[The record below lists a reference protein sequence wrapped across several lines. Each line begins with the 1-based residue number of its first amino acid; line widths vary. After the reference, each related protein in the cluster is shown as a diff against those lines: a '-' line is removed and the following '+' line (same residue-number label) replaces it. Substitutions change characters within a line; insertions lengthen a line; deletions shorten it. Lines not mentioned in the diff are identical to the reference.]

1 MLHDVARSTMMEN
14 RVNPGDTH
22 QADLQFFNWSSSADS
37 EHCRGEPALH
47 RGHILHV
54 CGLAAMIEHEHEN
67 HDTPGICLDT
77 MNIIKNRNPWKTTLQ
92 MQKLVRTRWL
102 WSVLHLPG
110 AWRTTTFVLTWRLH
124 DSGGGSFN
132 HSMSRPCRFCTTFWT
147 LMRSREWRY
156 SPLPQLMQTHRQHGR
171 EIVMMFPY
179 VSCLLSKGSS
189 HLQGSKKCK
198 QLWPLWRND
207 VSRCSLAAASAEL
220 FCCHIRLLI
229 QQYSINERVNMC
241 KLYKNLKAVFSLQL
255 YYHRQWIGSKVTTIS
270 YARVDFFGRVHR
282 LADFWCPGGAGRTY
296 SSSIPTGMAM
306 HQPC

>member
-1 MLHDVARSTMMEN
+1 MWNHAQMDAFKSKWKMKIPFRCRWSCSSSVALSLDASDVLQIFGDSFLAVPAPAEVLSPEHARLKAWKLKWIGWWLDVAWCCTQHYDGE
-14 RVNPGDTH
+14 PGETH

-67 HDTPGICLDT
+67 HDTLGICLDT

-124 DSGGGSFN
+124 DSGGGSFD

-156 SPLPQLMQTHRQHGR
+156 SPLPQLMQTHRYQHGR
-171 EIVMMFPY
+171 EIVMMFPD

-220 FCCHIRLLI
+220 FRCHIRLVI
-229 QQYSINERVNMC
+229 Q
-241 KLYKNLKAVFSLQL
+241 
-255 YYHRQWIGSKVTTIS
+255 
-270 YARVDFFGRVHR
+270 
-282 LADFWCPGGAGRTY
+282 
-296 SSSIPTGMAM
+296 
-306 HQPC
+306 